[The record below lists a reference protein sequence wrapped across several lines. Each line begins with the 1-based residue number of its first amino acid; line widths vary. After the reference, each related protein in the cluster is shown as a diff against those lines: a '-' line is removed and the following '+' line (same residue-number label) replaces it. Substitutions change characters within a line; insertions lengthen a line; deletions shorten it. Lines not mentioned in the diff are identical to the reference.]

1 MQNRSI
7 SVTKIGEFI
16 DIFLP
21 AIFDMKRRTSIIRQD
36 FVVADNLIDVAKFDE
51 KHILEKSFVYP
62 GRVVGEELIGWPF
75 AESTS

>member
-1 MQNRSI
+1 
-7 SVTKIGEFI
+7 
-16 DIFLP
+16 
-21 AIFDMKRRTSIIRQD
+21 
-36 FVVADNLIDVAKFDE
+36 LIDVAKFDE